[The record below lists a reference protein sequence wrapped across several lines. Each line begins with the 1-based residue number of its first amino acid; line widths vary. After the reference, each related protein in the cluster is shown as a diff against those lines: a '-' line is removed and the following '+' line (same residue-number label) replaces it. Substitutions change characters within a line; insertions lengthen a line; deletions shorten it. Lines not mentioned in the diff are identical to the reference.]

1 MSRDALVVGIN
12 SYDRLNP
19 LNAPAADAESIAQLL
34 TNFGDFRVRRLPEA
48 VKDGTVTVGKK
59 TKVSVGELE
68 DALIQLFN
76 PEGKN
81 IPETALLYFSGHGL
95 RKVKGGMQEGFLAT
109 SEVNP
114 NLGFYGL
121 SLQWLRR
128 LLQES
133 PVKQQI
139 IWLDCCHS
147 GELLNFEEGDPGD
160 RGKGRDRCFI
170 AASREFEVAYEEI
183 SGNHGVLTS
192 TLLQGLDPTQ
202 HLEGVITNYT
212 LVDFINSSL
221 KTATQKPIFAN
232 SGGKI
237 ILTGKQQEITQTVEG
252 GICPYKGLSYFDC
265 NEEDPKY
272 FYGRTALTDELLD
285 KVREGNFIAILG
297 ASGSGKSSVVRAG
310 LLHQLK
316 LGQRLS
322 GSDSWKIY
330 IFRPGEHP
338 LKSLAAVFVEPELS
352 TIERASQL
360 QKAEELIGLGAVG
373 LKRLVAAAN
382 SRVVLLVDQ
391 FEEIFTVCKDNTER
405 QQFLECLLGED
416 PPLPPLRRGDEQ
428 LGDPPLPP
436 LRKGDEQD
444 EISPLPLSKL
454 SIILTMR
461 ADFFGKCAEQE
472 YAGLAKKIQENLIT
486 VTPMTAEELEQAIT
500 EPAKQVGLEVE
511 RELVTLMLADVE
523 GSPGSLPLLQ
533 YTLTEL
539 WQRRTMN
546 RLVLS
551 TYTKLGGLKG
561 TLQKRADEIYE
572 SFSDE
577 EKLAAK
583 RIFLE
588 LTQLGEGTED
598 TRRQVRIAD
607 LVAPPDPPKSGG
619 EEKRVSG
626 LVPPRIG
633 GLGGRPPRIGGLG
646 GQLSNNLIQQT
657 IQKLADAKLIVT
669 STLIA
674 KGSNSAQVAVV
685 DVAHESLIRYWP
697 KLRQWLNENRETL
710 RQKRTIEAAAQEW
723 EEKGKGA
730 DYLLQ
735 GLRLAEAENFLGQ
748 SNHTVSLTAVARE
761 FVAKSIQRQRNNRR
775 RTIGIVAG
783 VMALLTGFGGF
794 AAVNWST
801 AEKGKAN
808 AQGIVL
814 NLSSQKLFP
823 LGLEFD
829 ALIEAIKAGKLVKKG
844 GEEADTKMQVIPS
857 LAQLVHDVKNYNN
870 LVGDSDWVFSVSFSP
885 DGQTIASGSRDNT
898 IKLWSREGKELATLK
913 GHSREVISVSF
924 SPDGQTIASGS
935 NDNTIKL
942 WSRDGKELATLK
954 GHSSAVSSVSFSP
967 DGKTLASGSYD
978 KTIILWNFDLDN
990 LLGRS
995 CNWLRD
1001 YLKNPN
1007 NGMTENDERRRVCD
1021 GIGTNS

>member
-68 DALIQLFN
+68 DALTQLFN
-76 PEGKN
+76 PEGNN

-95 RKVKGGMQEGFLAT
+95 RKVKGGIQEGFLAT

-114 NLGFYGL
+114 NLGLYGL

-192 TLLQGLDPTQ
+192 ALLQGLDPTQ
-202 HLEGVITNYT
+202 QEGVITNYT

-237 ILTGKQQEITQTVEG
+237 ILTGKQQEITQTVIG

-322 GSDSWKIY
+322 GSDRWKIY

-360 QKAEELIGLGAVG
+360 QKAEELIRLGAVG

-416 PPLPPLRRGDEQ
+416 PPLH
-428 LGDPPLPP
+428 P
-436 LRKGDEQD
+436 LRKGDKQD

-472 YAGLAKKIQENLIT
+472 YAGLAKKIQENLIA

-511 RELVTLMLADVE
+511 RELVTQMLADVE

-546 RLVLS
+546 RLQLS

-607 LVAPPDPPKSGG
+607 LVNS
-619 EEKRVSG
+619 E
-626 LVPPRIG
+626 
-633 GLGGRPPRIGGLG
+633 
-646 GQLSNNLIQQT
+646 QLSASVQQT

-674 KGSNSAQVAVV
+674 KGANSEQVAVV

-710 RQKRTIEAAAQEW
+710 RQKRSIEAAAQEW

-794 AAVNWST
+794 AAVNWSA

-808 AQGIVL
+808 AQANVL
-814 NLSSQKLFP
+814 NLSSQKLST

-829 ALIEAIKAGKLVKKG
+829 ALIEAIKAGKILQKSG
-844 GEEADTKMQVIPS
+844 AEADTKMQVVPW
-857 LAQLVHDVKNYNN
+857 LGQLVRDVENHKY
-870 LVGDSDWVFSVSFSP
+870 LMGHSGWVNSVSFSP
-885 DGQTIASGSRDNT
+885 DGQTIASGSFD
-898 IKLWSREGKELATLK
+898 K
-913 GHSREVISVSF
+913 
-924 SPDGQTIASGS
+924 
-935 NDNTIKL
+935 TIKL
-942 WSRDGKELATLK
+942 WSRDGKELATLQ
-954 GHSSAVSSVSFSP
+954 GHSSEVNSVSFSP
-967 DGKTLASGSYD
+967 DGQT
-978 KTIILWNFDLDN
+978 
-990 LLGRS
+990 
-995 CNWLRD
+995 
-1001 YLKNPN
+1001 
-1007 NGMTENDERRRVCD
+1007 
-1021 GIGTNS
+1021 